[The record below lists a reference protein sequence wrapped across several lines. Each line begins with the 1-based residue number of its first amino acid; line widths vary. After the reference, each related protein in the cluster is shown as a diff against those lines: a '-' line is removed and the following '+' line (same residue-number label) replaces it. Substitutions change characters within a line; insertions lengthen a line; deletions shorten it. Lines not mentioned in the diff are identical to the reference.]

1 MGIYENNKERINTGF
16 TLVAVAL
23 LIGYIDSFLLT
34 WAVVGVIYILAFN
47 ESLLLFGI
55 KDTKL
60 LFYAIGIWLLALIYP
75 YGDDLFVL
83 AGVAYA
89 SAIAYNP
96 ELKWKSF
103 FPFIYPTAGMLFLF
117 TMYQEYGM

>member
-47 ESLLLFGI
+47 DWSWSYL
-55 KDTKL
+55 
-60 LFYAIGIWLLALIYP
+60 
-75 YGDDLFVL
+75 
-83 AGVAYA
+83 
-89 SAIAYNP
+89 
-96 ELKWKSF
+96 
-103 FPFIYPTAGMLFLF
+103 
-117 TMYQEYGM
+117 